1 LAIYQD
7 RHSALK
13 RNDDHWTLEEELRGE
28 QDLTHVGTALRT
40 LRIEPIF
47 ALSPQAKGR
56 VERMWGTLQDR
67 LCSELRLAKA
77 KTIAEANVVLERVR
91 KKLNRRFGKPA
102 RDQQPAWRPVP
113 TGIELEKVCAFR
125 YQAVVGNDNAV
136 RLSGNVIDIP
146 PGPGRRSYAKAQ
158 VEVRQFLDGSWRVYL
173 REQLIAQAP
182 PSALEELRPLK
193 QHKHSAAVRAFGKG
207 VRRMRT

>member
-1 LAIYQD
+1 MDDLDDEQ
-7 RHSALK
+7 RHRLSVLK
-13 RNDDHWTLEEELRGE
+13 RLKRRQLTNADAARILRLSARQVRRLKRAYSRRGE
-28 QDLTHVGTALRT
+28 AALVHGNTGRAPANRT
-40 LRIEPIF
+40 R
-47 ALSPQAKGR
+47 
-56 VERMWGTLQDR
+56 
-67 LCSELRLAKA
+67 
-77 KTIAEANVVLERVR
+77 ERVR
-91 KKLNRRFGKPA
+91 MEVLKLRRTKYLGFNDHHFA
-102 RDQQPAWRPVP
+102 DELVEAEHIRLSVP
-113 TGIELEKVCAFR
+113 TGIELQKGCAFR
-125 YQAVVGNDNAV
+125 YRGVVGNDNAV

-158 VEVRQFLDGSWRVYL
+158 VEIRQFLDGSWRVYL